1 MEIKKQKINTKVL
14 VKVGILSA
22 ISFLLMIA
30 EFPLWFAPGF
40 LKMDLSEIPALLGA
54 FALGP
59 VAGILIEFMKNVL
72 FIAIRGSNSMMVGEI
87 ANFIVGSIFV
97 YISGIVYVKNKSRKN
112 AIIGMILGTIA
123 MTVFMS
129 IANYYVMIPFYAKL
143 YGMNLDS
150 IVSMGTALN
159 SNITDFKSLIAYSI
173 VPFNLFKGAV
183 VTLITVLLYKRLSP
197 ILHK

>member
-87 ANFIVGSIFV
+87 ANFMVGSIFV
-97 YISGIVYVKNKSRKN
+97 YISGIVYVSCEENR
-112 AIIGMILGTIA
+112 IIIFRTKWIEQLE
-123 MTVFMS
+123 S
-129 IANYYVMIPFYAKL
+129 IDKIRRYLRERYFCIYR
-143 YGMNLDS
+143 NLRRHH
-150 IVSMGTALN
+150 
-159 SNITDFKSLIAYSI
+159 FW
-173 VPFNLFKGAV
+173 FEAV
-183 VTLITVLLYKRLSP
+183 E
-197 ILHK
+197 

>member
-1 MEIKKQKINTKVL
+1 
-14 VKVGILSA
+14 
-22 ISFLLMIA
+22 MIA

-87 ANFIVGSIFV
+87 ANFMVGSIFV

-183 VTLITVLLYKRLSP
+183 VTLITVLLYKRVSP